1 MGGFPVRSH
10 KPAGVLTVVAIC
22 GVALLSSTSQAWWDT
37 LIKTWRPVPLV
48 KEYEAEKCR
57 GIAPDSIKD
66 DPQADGGRGGKAV
79 LLTSGGPGITVDMDG
94 LEAAGLYCLW
104 AIARA
109 ADCNAELPRKPDFV
123 TLRLTEAATGEA
135 KSWTV
140 PITHR
145 ERYFAVA
152 QIYFPTYAGGNYTA
166 TVSLDAR
173 SQQPLLVDRFELR
186 DVLGNCERKALKTKR
201 MLISDED
208 LAAKRAAFAAGAQKQ
223 LPVGQESFRADQAA
237 RVWEDRLA
245 RNEKLWAWAP
255 DFNAPTGHA
264 DPKYG
269 WLIGRDRPGIVADA
283 ANAYELTGNDE
294 FGWDGAVALCALAE
308 KYPAIDYFVQ
318 ATGRYT
324 NLERDKDGNV
334 PFHFSA
340 PPGKSVYR
348 GWAGGDYA
356 RILRAYDA
364 LFDFIKGKQRLAEY
378 VGTKIPWIKT
388 PQDVVRLLDTNL
400 IQAGLDQCNRTYI
413 SGDDLPKALAPL
425 VQGVGDVSNRM
436 LEEGIFSAM
445 DMNMTYAGGIDDQA
459 ICSYSRDG
467 VHYIGSVG
475 YLSADLLKIAEVLH
489 LYRAAGGPARFDLTD
504 PKLYPHMMESAKTIA
519 QCNVAGG
526 FPLVI
531 GDARDLRTGRASNAR
546 DRYPSRI
553 LGGFGLAVLETGEAQ
568 DDPLR
573 MRAAAVHTGI
583 GRGHAHQDTLN
594 LDLFAFGCRM
604 APDLGGRHEGP
615 NRGSPNMRW
624 NKVHNLVEVDNRNFE
639 NSYAGSTVSGTGW
652 TLSLSPQ
659 PGAQFMSN
667 AARAT
672 SHPQV
677 SRYQRDTA
685 LIDVDGVN
693 SYVFDVFRVDGGQL
707 HTYCFHGARSKDL
720 KTNAD
725 LKPAASESAKAY
737 LAKHKEGTR
746 VEGPAPATLV
756 ADWTLDE
763 DLQRGYQGSGY
774 QKDRR
779 PVTRLNLFGVGGADV
794 LAGNA
799 TSEFYQYDFPF
810 LYVQRRTDQPSLSTA
825 WTAVVEPFA
834 GEPFIVDKQSLA
846 VTGEPSAQAVVL
858 KTTSGLSDLLYSSL
872 QPEKTGE
879 AGGARFAG
887 RFGYCSTDAKG
898 FRMAHLVGG
907 TELAA
912 GGVSIRAER
921 AAYVGRIATVDYAN
935 RSLRLDQP
943 LPSRLLGGAWAGI
956 DNGAMVHNFR
966 LESVTPAAGGCR
978 VTHEKTARYYQSTV
992 LNADAAAGAVE
1003 CEIEPVVFGADTRYC
1018 DGTTVSNESGDKFW
1032 KASLEEGDRWM
1043 NLGFPGYRGSSPNKL
1058 MMAMF
1063 PDADGDGKRT
1073 LKLIGIAADKDKD
1086 GASLKDKVLL
1096 TLEVT
1101 RIAPDG
1107 ETFYFKLPKEEAYQR
1122 GGWQFAD
1129 RRLEN
1134 EDKSVVWQ
1142 AMYAGSSFR
1151 WKLKGEALTVRSL
1164 PDADGN
1170 GKAKLAA
1177 YVYGP
1182 GDTLRVDTFVY
1193 VARLEDGVYS
1203 VRANVPCTI
1212 TLPGTGKTQISR
1224 DNGAPFEPLPA
1235 SVKDGKTTIKLD
1247 EAALGKG
1254 VVQIKIGG

>member
-1 MGGFPVRSH
+1 MHGLRKIGLSGF
-10 KPAGVLTVVAIC
+10 AVLL
-22 GVALLSSTSQAWWDT
+22 GVAALSTPASAWWDT
-37 LIKTWRPVPLV
+37 LIKTWRPIPLV
-48 KEYEAEKCR
+48 KEFEAEK
-57 GIAPDSIKD
+57 GQGVAAESIKD

-79 LLTSGGPGITVDMDG
+79 LLTAGGPGITIDMDG
-94 LEAAGLYCLW
+94 LRPEGLYCLW

-109 ADCNAELPRKPDFV
+109 ADGNAALPRKPDSV
-123 TLRLTEAATGEA
+123 TLQLTEAATGA
-135 KSWTV
+135 QKSWTV
-140 PITHR
+140 RITHR

-152 QIYFPTYAGGNYTA
+152 QIYFPAYAGGKYTA
-166 TVSLDAR
+166 TVSLAAG
-173 SQQPLLVDRFELR
+173 SEQPLLVDRLELR

-201 MLISDED
+201 MLTSDEE
-208 LAAKRAAFAAGAQKQ
+208 LAAKRAAFAAGTRKQ
-223 LPVGQESFRADQAA
+223 LPVGQETFRVDLAA

-245 RNEKLWAWAP
+245 RNDKLWAWAP
-255 DFNAPTGHA
+255 DFNAPTGHG

-324 NLERDKDGNV
+324 NLERDKEGNA

-356 RILRAYDA
+356 RMLNSYDR
-364 LFDFIKGKQRLAEY
+364 LFDFIKGNQRLAEY
-378 VGTKIPWIKT
+378 VGTKIPWVKT
-388 PQDVVRLLDTNL
+388 PQDIVRLLDTNI

-413 SGDDLPKALAPL
+413 SGDDMPKALAPL
-425 VQGVGDVSNRM
+425 VQGVSNVSNRM
-436 LEEGIFSAM
+436 LETGIFTSM
-445 DMNMTYAGGIDDQA
+445 DMNMTYAGGVDDQA

-489 LYRAAGGPARFDLTD
+489 AYRAAGGPARFDLTD
-504 PKLYPHMMESAKTIA
+504 PKLYPHMTESEKTIA

-531 GDARDLRTGRASNAR
+531 GDARDLRTGRAAGAR
-546 DRYPSRI
+546 ERYPSRV

-594 LDLFAFGCRM
+594 LDLCAFGCRM

-624 NKVHNLVEVDNRNFE
+624 NKVHNLVEVDSRNFE

-652 TLSLSPQ
+652 TLSFSPQ

-672 SHPQV
+672 SHPEV
-677 SRYQRDTA
+677 RRYQRDTA
-685 LIDVDGVN
+685 MIDVDGVN

-720 KTNAD
+720 LCNAD
-725 LKPAASESAKAY
+725 LKPATSESGKAY

-746 VEGPAPATLV
+746 VEGKAPETLV

-763 DLQRGYQGSGY
+763 DLQRGYQGAAY

-779 PVTRLNLFGVGGADV
+779 PVTRLNLFGVTGADV
-794 LAGNA
+794 LVGNA
-799 TSEFYQYDFPF
+799 TSDFYQYDFPF
-810 LYVQRRTDQPSLSTA
+810 LYVQRRTDQASLSTA

-834 GEPFIVDKQSLA
+834 GEAFIVDKQA
-846 VTGEPSAQAVVL
+846 VPVTGEPAAQAVAL
-858 KTTSGLSDLLYSSL
+858 RTRNGLSDILYSSL
-872 QPEKTGE
+872 KPETAGQ
-879 AGGARFAG
+879 AGGARVAG
-887 RFGYCSTDAKG
+887 RFGYCSTDEKG

-907 TELAA
+907 TELTTD
-912 GGVSIRAER
+912 GVAIRAER
-921 AAYVGRIATVDYAN
+921 TGYSGRITGVDYAN
-935 RSLRLDQP
+935 RSLQLDQA
-943 LPSRLLGGAWAGI
+943 LPSRLLGGAWVGI
-956 DNGAMVHNFR
+956 DNGSMVHNFR
-966 LESVTPAAGGCR
+966 IESIAPTTGGSR
-978 VTHEKTARYYQSTV
+978 VTHEKTARYYQSAV
-992 LNADAAAGAVE
+992 LNVDGAASTVE
-1003 CEIEPVVFGADTRYC
+1003 CEIEPVVFGADTRFC
-1018 DGTTVSNESGDKFW
+1018 DGTTVSNESGDRFW
-1032 KASLEEGDRWM
+1032 KTNLEEGDRWM

-1058 MMAMF
+1058 TMEMF

-1073 LKLIGIAADKDKD
+1073 LRMYGSAADKDKD
-1086 GASLKDKVLL
+1086 GASLKDKLLL
-1096 TLEVT
+1096 TLDVT
-1101 RIAPDG
+1101 RIAADG

-1122 GGWQFAD
+1122 GGWQYAD

-1151 WKLKGEALTVRSL
+1151 WKLQGEPLTARSF

-1170 GKAKLAA
+1170 GKPKMAA

-1182 GDTLRVDTFVY
+1182 GDTLRVDSFVY
-1193 VARLEDGVYS
+1193 VERLDDGLYS
-1203 VRANVPCTI
+1203 IRANTPCAV
-1212 TLPGTGKTQISR
+1212 TLPGTGKVQISR
-1224 DNGAPFEPLPA
+1224 DNGAPFEVFA
-1235 SVKDGKTTIKLD
+1235 AEQKGGKTTVKLD

-1254 VVQIKIGG
+1254 AVQIKIGG